1 VLATLRSAIPGAV
14 WPAVP
19 TAGGGAILATLFQ
32 LEHSQWLPREQ
43 LWKQQRRQLAEL
55 LRHAVETCPFYAARS
70 ARSVAAFPPDFS
82 LEQFA
87 SLPLLTRREVQLHYA
102 DLVSRKVP
110 AQHGKVHSGS
120 TSGST
125 GEPVRYLSTDLASFF
140 WQAFNLRDHLWHRR
154 DFSLKLAIIRFG
166 AKAETMDNW
175 FGEVGE
181 TTLRTGP
188 CVMIPMDSS
197 IDSQAD
203 SVLAEDPAYLTGHA
217 NNLVA
222 LLRCIERKRGR
233 LPGLK
238 QLRCIG
244 EAVTDEARQYV
255 SGHWGVPLID
265 LYSSREAGYI
275 ALQCPDGGDYHVQ
288 AEGLIVEIL
297 DDDGKPC
304 RPGETGRVVVTNLH
318 NFAFPLIRYAIGDY
332 AEVGE
337 ACRCGRGLPA
347 IRRILGRSRNL
358 MKFPDGT
365 SRWPVFGI
373 PKFLSIAPIR
383 QFHFVQRGI
392 DELEIRLAVERPL
405 TQDEQ
410 TRFGEHIIE
419 HLGHPFRLRWV
430 FVPEIPP
437 SASGKYEDFVRD
449 FD

>member
-1 VLATLRSAIPGAV
+1 VLETLRSAIPGAI

-19 TAGGGAILATLFQ
+19 TAGGGAILALLLQ
-32 LEHSQWLPREQ
+32 LEYSQWLAPEQ
-43 LWKQQRRQLAEL
+43 LWPQQRRQLAEV
-55 LRHAVETCPFYAARS
+55 LRHAVETCHFYASRS
-70 ARSVAAFPPDFS
+70 GRAVAALPPDFS

-87 SLPLLTRREVQLHYA
+87 ALPLLQRREVQLHYS
-102 DLVSRKVP
+102 DIVSRRLP
-110 AQHGKVHSGS
+110 ARHGQVHSSS

-125 GEPVRYLSTDLASFF
+125 GEPVRYLSTDLAGFF

-154 DFSLKLAIIRFG
+154 DFSLKLAIIRSG
-166 AKAETMDNW
+166 VKAEVMNNW

-181 TTLRTGP
+181 TTLHTGS
-188 CVMIPMDSS
+188 CVVIPMESS

-203 SVLAEDPAYLTGHA
+203 RVQAEDPAYLTGHV

-222 LLRCIERKRGR
+222 LLRTVEKKQGR

-238 QLRCIG
+238 QLRCFG
-244 EAVTDEARQYV
+244 EAVTDASRRYV
-255 SGHWGVPLID
+255 SEHWGVSLVD
-265 LYSSREAGYI
+265 LYSTREAGYV

-288 AEGLIVEIL
+288 AEGLLVEIL

-304 RPGETGRVVVTNLH
+304 LPGETGRVVVTTLH
-318 NFAFPLIRYAIGDY
+318 NFAFPLIRYVLGDY

-337 ACRCGRGLPA
+337 KCRCGRGLPA

-365 SRWPVFGI
+365 RRSPVFGVSD
-373 PKFLSIAPIR
+373 FLSIAPIR
-383 QFHFVQRGI
+383 QFHFVQRSI

-405 TQDEQ
+405 TPDEQ
-410 TRFGEHIIE
+410 ARFGEHILE
-419 HLGHPFRLRWV
+419 QVGHPFRLRWV

-437 SASGKYEDFVRD
+437 LASGKFEDFVRD